1 MAIEGDVR
9 MATSTRTMVMRMPAA
24 RSMDEELLP
33 VCAGSK
39 EQREKDECMICDGHM
54 GECIPAG

>member
-1 MAIEGDVR
+1 
-9 MATSTRTMVMRMPAA
+9 MVMRMPAA

-39 EQREKDECMICDGHM
+39 EQP
-54 GECIPAG
+54 GEGRVHDM